1 MKSMFKYN
9 IKLGLLSIVEEDNKI
24 VRVTLSEIN
33 DVTICNEETVL
44 IRQTYSEIME
54 YLQGKRKTFDIPLQ
68 IYGTE
73 FQLKVWKELKKI
85 PYGETISYKELA
97 KRVGSPK
104 GFRAVGQANNKNP
117 IPIII
122 PCHRVIGEKGKLVGY
137 NGGIEIKQFLLELER
152 FYGIIIGVRH

>member
-1 MKSMFKYN
+1 MKTIFKYDIN
-9 IKLGLLSIVEEDNKI
+9 LGLLSIVEEDNKI
-24 VRVTLSEIN
+24 VRVTLSDIN
-33 DVTICNEETVL
+33 DVTIRNEETAL

-68 IYGTE
+68 LHGTE
-73 FQLKVWKELKKI
+73 FQLKVWEELKNI

-97 KRVGSPK
+97 RRVGSPK
-104 GFRAVGQANNKNP
+104 GCRAVGQANNKNP

-137 NGGIEIKQFLLELER
+137 NGGVEIKQFLLELE
-152 FYGIIIGVRH
+152 

>member
-1 MKSMFKYN
+1 MKTIFKYDIN
-9 IKLGLLSIVEEDNKI
+9 LGLLSIVEEDNKI
-24 VRVTLSEIN
+24 VRVTLSDIN
-33 DVTICNEETVL
+33 DVTIRNEETAL

-68 IYGTE
+68 LHGTE
-73 FQLKVWKELKKI
+73 FQLKVWEELKNI

-97 KRVGSPK
+97 RRVGSPK
-104 GFRAVGQANNKNP
+104 GCRAVGQANNKNP

-137 NGGIEIKQFLLELER
+137 NGGVEIKQFLLELEHSM
-152 FYGIIIGVRH
+152 V